1 VYREEGTEGDRP
13 HIQGPCKE
21 VEEEQH
27 EVSVVVIPH
36 TIAHPGAEVV
46 HVKDALPG
54 YAGGEINQ
62 RSEMTIHVRGEL
74 YLPQI

>member
-1 VYREEGTEGDRP
+1 VYGEEGTEGNRP
-13 HIQGPCKE
+13 HIQGPYKE

-27 EVSVVVIPH
+27 EVSVIVIPH

-54 YAGGEINQ
+54 YAGREINQ
-62 RSEMTIHVRGEL
+62 RSEMTLRILGEI
-74 YLPQI
+74 YLLQI